1 MIPICMT
8 IGIVHSF
15 TTTIPKIPQDFFTDI
30 IQTEAQNAGYFY
42 TKENGDVCCPTAL
55 QDQTYECK
63 LETQYMVG
71 EISQQ
76 GSKNRT
82 RQSNMVIWF
91 DNVMKQMLSN
101 RYEDLMNE

>member
-1 MIPICMT
+1 MGMT
-8 IGIVHSF
+8 HSLQQQYQ
-15 TTTIPKIPQDFFTDI
+15 KIPQDFFTDI

-76 GSKNRT
+76 GSKNRE
-82 RQSNMVIWF
+82 RQNNMVIGLI
-91 DNVMKQMLSN
+91 ML
-101 RYEDLMNE
+101 